1 MDNIVYNAFLN
12 YFNTLEVTGYLA
24 YGQAQ
29 KLLVLNLYKDLL
41 SGNYDEYLNEEDRKL
56 INKALDC
63 IYGSTCLVPYPDY
76 LKS

>member
-24 YGQAQ
+24 YSQSQ

>member
-24 YGQAQ
+24 YKQAQ
-29 KLLVLNLYKDLL
+29 KLLVLNLYKTLL